1 MDEEKRKIALKR
13 ARMIKLL
20 HSVSAM
26 RKAQKA
32 YFQMKLKSDLQRSKM
47 LEQEVDKQIQII
59 ESEDKDEQKSTTE
72 SPMQQIP
79 PPRPRG

>member
-1 MDEEKRKIALKR
+1 MDEEKRRKALQR

-20 HSVSAM
+20 NTVSAM

-32 YFQMKLKSDLQRSKM
+32 FFEMRLKSDLQRSKM

-59 ESEDKDEQKSTTE
+59 EYEEKNKPKC
-72 SPMQQIP
+72 SPQN
-79 PPRPRG
+79 

>member
-1 MDEEKRKIALKR
+1 MTMDEEKRQIALKR

-59 ESEDKDEQKSTTE
+59 ESEEKSKPDC
-72 SPMQQIP
+72 SPEN
-79 PPRPRG
+79 

>member
-13 ARMIKLL
+13 AQMMKLM
-20 HSVSAM
+20 HTVSAM

-32 YFQMKLKSDLQRSKM
+32 YFEMRLKSDLQRSKM

-59 ESEDKDEQKSTTE
+59 EHEENNKPKC
-72 SPMQQIP
+72 SPQN
-79 PPRPRG
+79 

>member
-1 MDEEKRKIALKR
+1 MTMDEEKRKIALKR

-59 ESEDKDEQKSTTE
+59 ESEEKNKPGC
-72 SPMQQIP
+72 SPSN
-79 PPRPRG
+79 

>member
-59 ESEDKDEQKSTTE
+59 ESEEKGKPKC
-72 SPMQQIP
+72 SPEN
-79 PPRPRG
+79 

>member
-1 MDEEKRKIALKR
+1 MDEEKRRIALKR

-59 ESEDKDEQKSTTE
+59 ESEEKGKPKC
-72 SPMQQIP
+72 SPEN
-79 PPRPRG
+79 

>member
-1 MDEEKRKIALKR
+1 MDEEKRRIALKR

-32 YFQMKLKSDLQRSKM
+32 YLQMKLKSDLQRSKM

-59 ESEDKDEQKSTTE
+59 ESENKDKPEC
-72 SPMQQIP
+72 SPEN
-79 PPRPRG
+79 

>member
-1 MDEEKRKIALKR
+1 MDEEKRRIALKR

-32 YFQMKLKSDLQRSKM
+32 YFDMKL
-47 LEQEVDKQIQII
+47 
-59 ESEDKDEQKSTTE
+59 
-72 SPMQQIP
+72 
-79 PPRPRG
+79 

>member
-1 MDEEKRKIALKR
+1 MDEEKRRIALKR

-59 ESEDKDEQKSTTE
+59 ESEEKDAPKK
-72 SPMQQIP
+72 SPMK
-79 PPRPRG
+79 

>member
-1 MDEEKRKIALKR
+1 MDEERRKIALKR
-13 ARMIKLL
+13 VQMIKLL

-32 YFQMKLKSDLQRSKM
+32 YFQMKMKSDLQRSKM

-72 SPMQQIP
+72 SPMPQSP
-79 PPRPRG
+79 PPHPRG

>member
-1 MDEEKRKIALKR
+1 MDEEKRRIALKR

-59 ESEDKDEQKSTTE
+59 ESEEKDKPKC
-72 SPMQQIP
+72 SP
-79 PPRPRG
+79 GN

>member
-59 ESEDKDEQKSTTE
+59 ESEEKSKPYC
-72 SPMQQIP
+72 SPEN
-79 PPRPRG
+79 